1 MSRRKVGRTLVGK
14 RVVDGQEFVVWRLA
28 PDDIAVAVDQ
38 RTHPRQNSF
47 DQSYMKGRFP
57 MWIRHVG
64 GGHTYEFDEGTIDHG
79 FGGRR
84 GTRRGEEGR
93 TWDESGNAEARPV
106 GYNRPRDEEPYVQS
120 LHEFFEERRAMW
132 PATPTQRE
140 WLRIVMFDTR
150 SQEDIAD
157 DLGLTQAA
165 VSLGRKRAV
174 EKFVEYMGGPAALAE
189 KLRTYLHA
197 AEMTDGR
204 DRVKFLPRYVHG

>member
-28 PDDIAVAVDQ
+28 PDDIAVAVGQ

-57 MWIRHVG
+57 MWIR
-64 GGHTYEFDEGTIDHG
+64 
-79 FGGRR
+79 
-84 GTRRGEEGR
+84 GTRQGQMYYTGDTDTTSPGVTDRRRTRTEPDEE
-93 TWDESGNAEARPV
+93 PV
-106 GYNRPRDEEPYVQS
+106 ITRGYNRPREEEPYVDA
-120 LHEFFEERRAMW
+120 LAEFFEERIAMW

-140 WLRIVMFDTR
+140 WLRIVMLDTR
-150 SQEDIAD
+150 SQEDIGA